1 MRVIRHITNLVFL
14 IVLSTSLEPSYAAY
28 SQGCQDPEYQ
38 QFMQEQ
44 LAHIKSTNKRRYQR
58 TLREYEQSLQNNN
71 NPYQSLSRL
80 TRHLPYSGE
89 FDDLETLNTKI
100 ELLFDHA
107 NTLRLDQRIAAS
119 AIDNFSTENH
129 AVMIARAWL
138 AYRQGDINVAFD
150 ALQSSVE
157 LDDSALMGVF
167 GPDVSFIR
175 QIYQDGHTEP
185 VLIYLTKTEQF
196 WKGKT
201 ADRLRITW
209 RKMIAANCKI
219 QFDSFDII
227 KVEELGL

>member
-1 MRVIRHITNLVFL
+1 MTRYLKASFFL
-14 IVLSTSLEPSYAAY
+14 IICNSTSAANASYL
-28 SQGCQDPEYQ
+28 QGCQDPAYH
-38 QFMQEQ
+38 QFMQDQ
-44 LAHIKSTNKRRYQR
+44 FTHIQSTNKRRYQQ

-89 FDDLETLNTKI
+89 FDDLETLNNKI

-119 AIDNFSTENH
+119 AFDNFSTENH

-138 AYRQGDINVAFD
+138 AYRQGDINEAFD
-150 ALQSSVE
+150 TLQSSVE
-157 LDDSALMGVF
+157 LDDSALMGAF

-185 VLIYLTKTEQF
+185 VLVYLTKTEQF

-201 ADRLRITW
+201 ADRLRNTW

-227 KVEELGL
+227 KVEELDL